1 LLSRDRAGLRLS
13 ALVIG
18 VAVTLTLFRALVY
31 LLFEQVGFDSDQ
43 AIIGLM
49 AKHLSE
55 GRAFPLF
62 LYGQTYMLAVEAWTA
77 APFFWIGG
85 PTVGA
90 LRFSML
96 AWNIAFGV
104 MLVAGLQ
111 RDGGLRG
118 WTALVPALFFLAA
131 PISISG
137 QLFAAQAGTIEPFV
151 YIAVLW
157 FLRRR
162 PLWFGVVLAIG
173 FRNRE
178 FTVYALPV
186 LAALDVVRGELTRD
200 RVRSWLLS
208 MVVFFA
214 VWESIEALKPLADY
228 TGPGTRGQLLGGF
241 SGSQVGNLVDR
252 FNYQPAGAL
261 VERLTRVGP
270 ELLAWFAGAGQVD
283 TNLPIGDRPWL
294 RWVAGLGLVLAA
306 GRLVWLTALRDGVT
320 ARHRSL
326 IQSVRDGI
334 ARAPFAWYLL
344 GVGATADP
352 VFLAGKP
359 ILNGYSRYATLGL
372 LLPVGLTAAVLA
384 LDSRPASRRLVA
396 AVVIAWASLTMID
409 HARVLATVVHQPPS
423 YPAREIA
430 DRLVAR
436 HVPVASAGY
445 WQAYE
450 VTFLARERVRVASRD
465 FVRIQEYQD
474 LFVER
479 NRDAWVIQ
487 ENPCPGGE
495 RIATWYLCGP

>member
-1 LLSRDRAGLRLS
+1 ML
-13 ALVIG
+13 G
-18 VAVTLTLFRALVY
+18 VAAALTLWRALVY

-43 AIIGLM
+43 AVVGLM

-77 APFFWIGG
+77 VPFFLIGG
-85 PTVGA
+85 ATVGA

-96 AWNIAFGV
+96 AWNIAFAV
-104 MLVAGLQ
+104 LLVVGLQ
-111 RDGGLRG
+111 RDAGLRG

-131 PISISG
+131 PVSISG

-151 YIAVLW
+151 YIAALW

-186 LAALDVVRGELTRD
+186 LVALELMSGELTRE
-200 RVRSWLLS
+200 RLRGWLLS
-208 MVVFFA
+208 AVVFCA
-214 VWESIEALKPLADY
+214 VWESIEALKPFADF

-241 SGSQVGNLVDR
+241 SGSQVGNLLDR
-252 FNYQPAGAL
+252 FNYQPGGAL

-270 ELLAWFAGAGQVD
+270 ELLAWFAGASQVD
-283 TNLPIGDRPWL
+283 TSLPLGDRPWL
-294 RWVAGLGLVLAA
+294 LWVAGLCILLAA
-306 GRLVWLTALRDGVT
+306 GRLAWLTVSRDGVT
-320 ARHRSL
+320 RRNRSL
-326 IQSVRDGI
+326 VRSVREQI

-344 GVGATADP
+344 GVGATAVA

-359 ILNGYSRYATLGL
+359 VLTGYSRYVTLGL
-372 LLPVGLTAAVLA
+372 LIPVGLTAALLA
-384 LDSRPASRRLVA
+384 LEPRPASRRLA
-396 AVVIAWASLTMID
+396 TAVVIAWGMLAIFD
-409 HARVLATVVHQPPS
+409 HARVLVTIIRQPPA

-430 DRLVAR
+430 DRLVER
-436 HVPVASAGY
+436 RVPVASAGY

-450 VTFLARERVRVASRD
+450 ITFLSRERLRVASRD
-465 FVRIQEYQD
+465 FVRIQEYQN
-474 LFVER
+474 LFIER
-479 NRDAWVIQ
+479 MRDAMVIQ

-495 RIATWYLCGP
+495 RIATWYLCAP

>member
-1 LLSRDRAGLRLS
+1 LLSRDRVGFRFPAQ
-13 ALVIG
+13 ALVLG
-18 VAVTLTLFRALVY
+18 VAAALTLWRALVY
-31 LLFEQVGFDSDQ
+31 LFFEQVGFDSDQ

-49 AKHLSE
+49 AKHLME

-77 APFFWIGG
+77 VPFFLIGG

-96 AWNIAFGV
+96 AWNVVFGTL
-104 MLVAGLQ
+104 LVVGLQ

-118 WTALVPALFFLAA
+118 GWAALVPALFFLAA
-131 PISISG
+131 PVSISG

-151 YIAVLW
+151 YIAALW

-186 LAALDVVRGELTRD
+186 LVALDIASGEFTRE
-200 RVRSWLLS
+200 RVRDWLLA
-208 MVVFFA
+208 MAVFFA
-214 VWESIEALKPLADY
+214 VWESIEALKPFSDF

-241 SGSQVGNLVDR
+241 SGSQIGNLLDR
-252 FNYQPAGAL
+252 FNYQPGGAL
-261 VERLTRVGP
+261 VERLTRLGP
-270 ELLAWFAGAGQVD
+270 ELLAWFVGAGQVD
-283 TNLPIGDRPWL
+283 TSLPIGDRPWL
-294 RWVAGLGLVLAA
+294 RWVAGLCLLLAA
-306 GRLVWLTALRDGVT
+306 GRLAWLTITRRDTLV
-320 ARHRSL
+320 R
-326 IQSVRDGI
+326 SVRDQI

-344 GVGATADP
+344 GVGATAVA

-359 ILNGYSRYATLGL
+359 ILNGYSRYVTLGL

-384 LDSRPASRRLVA
+384 LESRPAARQLIT
-396 AVVIAWASLTMID
+396 AVVIAWGILAMVD
-409 HARVLATVVHQPPS
+409 HTRVLVSVIRQPPA

-430 DRLVAR
+430 DRLVDR
-436 HVPVASAGY
+436 HVPAAAAGY

-450 VTFLARERVRVASRD
+450 ITFLARERLRVASRD

-474 LFVER
+474 LFIER
-479 NRDAWVIQ
+479 MREALVIQ

-495 RIATWYLCGP
+495 RIAQWYLCKP